1 MKSSLVWLEFAWCFQ
16 YYKGSLTDY
25 LQIACLAYLGY
36 SYITR
41 KLAPPKYLSAAS
53 GMIFMNPF
61 LIADGIF
68 CQFLNLVDRLES
80 TLERKDLLQF
90 TSDDY

>member
-1 MKSSLVWLEFAWCFQ
+1 MRCRLLWLEFAWCFQ
-16 YYKGSLTDY
+16 GFKGSRTDY

-41 KLAPPKYLSAAS
+41 KLAPTKYLSVAS
-53 GMIFMNPF
+53 GVIFMNPF

-80 TLERKDLLQF
+80 TLERKGLLHF